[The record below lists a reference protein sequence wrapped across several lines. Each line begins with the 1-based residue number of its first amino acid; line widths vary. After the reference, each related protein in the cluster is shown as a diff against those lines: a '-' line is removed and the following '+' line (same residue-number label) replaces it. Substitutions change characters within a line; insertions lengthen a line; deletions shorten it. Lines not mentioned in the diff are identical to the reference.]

1 MTLFR
6 KCVYCKDD
14 KEKEEVSTYKSAGGN
29 NNQVKTFAAIDV
41 GSYALELKIFEI
53 STRNGIKEID
63 NVCYQLDLG
72 TDSYAT
78 GKLGYDKLEE
88 LCRILKDF
96 GRIMKQY
103 KVDAYRAY
111 GTSAIRE
118 IKNKMIVLDQ
128 IEQRTGIHIDTISNS
143 EQRFLDYKSIACKE
157 TSLEEIME
165 KDTAVIDIGGGS
177 IQLSLFENGTLVTTQ
192 NMKLGVLRLQE
203 SLNHLNARTSQYE
216 NLIDEMVSSQIS
228 VFKKLFLKDKSIK
241 NLIVVD
247 DYLSAIVDRKIAKI
261 EGRVFDIPTA
271 AQLMELMRTHSD
283 RDLAKLLDVSE
294 DSVHLA
300 FISFVLVNRVCKA
313 TNVERIYVPDVTLCD
328 GMAYEYG
335 EENKLISIK
344 HNFEQDIIA
353 CAKNISKRYM
363 GSRKRSETLEQIAMN
378 IFEAMKKIH
387 GLDKRAGLL
396 LRLAALLHDCGK
408 YISLANLGE
417 CSYNIIMS
425 TEIIGLSHTEREI
438 VANVVKYNH
447 LEFDYYE
454 SMNKGTNLAKE
465 DYMIIAKLTAILKL
479 ANGLDRSHKQKFKD
493 VRIVLKE
500 QELVI
505 TVDTPVDITLE
516 RGLFKHRS
524 EFFKEVYSITPVI
537 KQKRS

>member
-1 MTLFR
+1 M
-6 KCVYCKDD
+6 
-14 KEKEEVSTYKSAGGN
+14 
-29 NNQVKTFAAIDV
+29 KTFAAIDV

-63 NVCYQLDLG
+63 NVRYQLDLG

-78 GKLGYDKLEE
+78 GKLGCDKLEE

-335 EENKLISIK
+335 EETKLISIK
-344 HNFEQDIIA
+344 HNFQQDIIA

-516 RGLFKHRS
+516 RGLFKHRA

>member
-1 MTLFR
+1 M
-6 KCVYCKDD
+6 
-14 KEKEEVSTYKSAGGN
+14 
-29 NNQVKTFAAIDV
+29 KTFAAIDV

-63 NVCYQLDLG
+63 NVRYQLDLG
-72 TDSYAT
+72 TDSYVT
-78 GKLGYDKLEE
+78 GKLGCDKLEE

-344 HNFEQDIIA
+344 HNFEQDIMA

-516 RGLFKHRS
+516 RGLFKHRA